1 MLRRAL
7 DDKSRI
13 IFI

>member
-7 DDKSRI
+7 DHTTEHR
-13 IFI
+13 